1 MNNLKNRKKTG
12 FILFLYILL
21 ISPLWSQ
28 NAVSKQAE
36 NLFEAFMDL
45 RRTLSYTE
53 TDTQAL
59 EEIEVFMKEKYQPL
73 KDSFSEEENMIM
85 ENFYLTERYNYLQY
99 DKNGGAEISE
109 KELLSQLEKNTAFF
123 SKNKGKD
130 FSPWNLVTSANVIGC
145 YMSFHPI
152 PAALKYG
159 QTQKEYYR
167 NAWEQTGDF
176 WYASSHYAQ
185 WFFFAPGFYG
195 GGKKKAEAL
204 FLKSLEL
211 AKTDTE
217 KYYSNIFLS
226 QFYFTE
232 GNKNL
237 SKEYLDKADTYL
249 PGGRYVEFIR
259 KINSQGKSTFEY
271 KEE

>member
-1 MNNLKNRKKTG
+1 MNNTKNRKKSLFCL
-12 FILFLYILL
+12 FIYIIL
-21 ISPLWSQ
+21 IGPVWSQ
-28 NAVSKQAE
+28 KAVSKEAE
-36 NLFEAFMDL
+36 NLFYDFMDL
-45 RRTLSYTE
+45 RRNLAYTK
-53 TDTQAL
+53 TDSEAL
-59 EEIEVFMKEKYQPL
+59 DEIEVFMKDKYLPL
-73 KDSFSEEENMIM
+73 KANFSEQENIIM
-85 ENFYLTERYNYLQY
+85 ENFYLTERYNYLQF
-99 DKNGGAEISE
+99 DKNGGADISE
-109 KELLSQLEKNTAFF
+109 KELLVQLDKNTDYFAR
-123 SKNKGKD
+123 NKGND

-145 YMSFHPI
+145 YMSFHPV

-159 QTQKEYYR
+159 QVQKDYYKK
-167 NAWEQTGDF
+167 AWEETGDF
-176 WYASSHYAQ
+176 WYAGSHYAQ

-195 GGKKKAEAL
+195 GGKKKAETL

-232 GNKNL
+232 GNKKL